1 MPAARTD
8 ISGGF
13 ATLDNSLERLGT
25 AFLALG
31 TAVMVTEDSDM
42 VAMMA
47 MMAGDSGVMTM
58 AAGNSSMGG
67 HDWHWTTRL
76 RSTVS

>member
-47 MMAGDSGVMTM
+47 GDSGVMTM
-58 AAGNSSMGG
+58 AAGNSIMGG

-76 RSTVS
+76 RGTVS